1 MASGE
6 GFRTLVLSYG
16 SPRVIRLDASNFA
29 HLSGPK
35 PHVHI
40 VPYPRATSLAH
51 MAHMYISLDVDV
63 YMTASVS
70 FRYDSETV

>member
-1 MASGE
+1 M
-6 GFRTLVLSYG
+6 VLSYG

-51 MAHMYISLDVDV
+51 MAHMYISLDVAG
-63 YMTASVS
+63 YMTASVA

>member
-16 SPRVIRLDASNFA
+16 SPQVIRLDASNFA

-35 PHVHI
+35 PHVHR
-40 VPYPRATSLAH
+40 VPYPLATSLAH
-51 MAHMYISLDVDV
+51 VYISLDVAGC
-63 YMTASVS
+63 MTASVA
-70 FRYDSETV
+70 FRYDSDTV